1 MSTFLR
7 NTWVALRALLVLT
20 VVVGIAYPLLI
31 WGIGQV
37 AFNSNAN
44 GSLIERDGQV
54 VASAIIGQN
63 FTDPQWFHSRP
74 SVAGDGYDMSATG
87 GSNLAAGNAEL
98 TKTVKERQEAVAKEE
113 GVDASDVP
121 ADAVT
126 ASASGLDPDI
136 SPAYAYLQVKRVA
149 EQNGLTENQVKALV
163 ADHVSGGVVSPETV
177 NIIKLNLALEDLAAE
192 S

>member
-20 VVVGIAYPLLI
+20 VVLGVAYPVLI
-31 WGIGQV
+31 WGIGQT
-37 AFNSNAN
+37 AFSSKAN

-54 VASAIIGQN
+54 VASELVGQN

-74 SVAGDGYDMSATG
+74 SLAGDGYDLAATG
-87 GSNLAAGNAEL
+87 GSNLAAGSAEL
-98 TKTVKERQEAVAKEE
+98 VKTVKQRQEAVAQEE
-113 GVDASDVP
+113 GVSASDVP

-163 ADHVSGGVVSPETV
+163 TDHVSGGVVSPETV
-177 NIIKLNLALEDLAAE
+177 NIVKLNLALEDLAAK